1 MKLHQRS
8 DRISLKD
15 QGFNFASAAV
25 IGKRIIG
32 KNDNLVKIDLSNNQ
46 LQQNFRPIV
55 KGIKNSKRLI
65 SLTMKN
71 NQLHGPE
78 HALDIKEI
86 IKNHPTLSFI
96 DFSNNEMNINKNKL
110 KNIGAQA
117 IVEGILESQEHGC
130 SLISAI
136 NLGYNLLTSDC
147 LRHFARLSDPSF
159 IQLNSLNL
167 SYNDLGQD
175 SILMLQP
182 ILSDIV
188 ELNLSGTKMT
198 NKSL

>member
-1 MKLHQRS
+1 MMLDEKNNNSTNVCPLPESTWIKLYNAKCADLEITCRSDKQQERFVTQMKLNQKG

-15 QGFNFASAAV
+15 HGFSYASATI
-25 IGKRIIG
+25 IGKKIIG

-86 IKNHPTLSFI
+86 IKNHPTLTFI
-96 DFSNNEMNINKNKL
+96 DFSNNDTNINKNKF

-117 IVEGILESQEHGC
+117 IVEGILESDEQGC

-136 NLGYNLLTSDC
+136 NLSYNLLTSDC
-147 LRHFARLSDPSF
+147 LR
-159 IQLNSLNL
+159 
-167 SYNDLGQD
+167 
-175 SILMLQP
+175 
-182 ILSDIV
+182 
-188 ELNLSGTKMT
+188 
-198 NKSL
+198 